1 MHYLKTGK
9 FLGMKYTKDMP
20 HILFQKLVAFMNQ
33 NYSKLV
39 IAEDPKLKKVESE
52 PHLVEDDLKRRSTLS
67 SKLEQYKQVEAGD

>member
-1 MHYLKTGK
+1 MHYLKTGN

-39 IAEDPKLKKVESE
+39 IAEDPKLKKVESN
-52 PHLVEDDLKRRSTLS
+52 PYL
-67 SKLEQYKQVEAGD
+67 Q